1 MLVDTEK
8 RKSFIINFGYYFI
21 IIGMVFIVLKYG
33 LPFIAP
39 FVSAFVIAFLLNKP
53 ITFLAKKCHVN
64 RTLIAIAIVLVFY
77 SIIGIL
83 FALLGIRLFVFVKE
97 LFSYLPNLYAT
108 EIQPFLMQLF
118 DSLEHYISKMDV
130 SLLPAMNEFSSNVVQ
145 SLGELISSFSMKMIG
160 AISNYASSLPGFFI
174 RILFTIISTFFLVID
189 YKKITACLLHQLKD
203 KHQKLMI
210 EIKDYVVNTLFKCI
224 LSYALIMCITFA
236 ELSVGLSII
245 RIENAVLIAF
255 VISIFDILPVLGT
268 GGIMIPWTIIAALQ
282 GNYSL
287 ALGLLIVYI
296 IITIIRNILEPK
308 IVGSQVGLHPLV
320 TLMSLFV
327 GAQLFGVL
335 GLFGLPITLS
345 LLKNLNDKGTIH
357 ILK

>member
-1 MLVDTEK
+1 
-8 RKSFIINFGYYFI
+8 
-21 IIGMVFIVLKYG
+21 
-33 LPFIAP
+33 
-39 FVSAFVIAFLLNKP
+39 
-53 ITFLAKKCHVN
+53 
-64 RTLIAIAIVLVFY
+64 
-77 SIIGIL
+77 
-83 FALLGIRLFVFVKE
+83 
-97 LFSYLPNLYAT
+97 
-108 EIQPFLMQLF
+108 
-118 DSLEHYISKMDV
+118 
-130 SLLPAMNEFSSNVVQ
+130 
-145 SLGELISSFSMKMIG
+145 
-160 AISNYASSLPGFFI
+160 
-174 RILFTIISTFFLVID
+174 
-189 YKKITACLLHQLKD
+189 
-203 KHQKLMI
+203 
-210 EIKDYVVNTLFKCI
+210 
-224 LSYALIMCITFA
+224 MCITFA